1 MTAPPRRIVSLVP
14 STTESVCRL
23 GAADRLVGCT
33 RYCEEPQQQ
42 VASLPKLGGTKN
54 PALEAI
60 AGLAPDLVLV
70 NAEENRLEDIEWL
83 QARLPVLVQTPCTVA
98 EARAALV
105 ALGERLGAAA
115 VLVAQDIARDIEV
128 ALDACHRAW
137 EGMPRRSVFYA
148 IWRKPWMGV
157 ARSTYIGDVLAQCGL
172 DVIGGDIAA
181 RYPTIPIARI
191 AAEAE
196 VVLLASEPWAFTPA
210 DAAQLAA
217 ERSLDAAQIV
227 WCDGRDFCWH
237 GVRAAQGLRR
247 AAALRTSLA
256 RSG

>member
-1 MTAPPRRIVSLVP
+1 MSAPPRRIVSLVP

-33 RYCEEPQQQ
+33 RYCEEPKQH

-60 AGLAPDLVLV
+60 AGLAPDLVLA

-83 QARLPVLVQTPCTVA
+83 QARMPVLVQTPCTVV
-98 EARAALV
+98 EARTALV
-105 ALGERLGAAA
+105 ALGERLGGAAITA
-115 VLVAQDIARDIEV
+115 AQGLARDIDL
-128 ALDACHRAW
+128 ALAACHRAW
-137 EGMPRRSVFYA
+137 EGLRRRSVFYA

-172 DVIGGDIAA
+172 DVIGGDVAA
-181 RYPTIPIARI
+181 RYPTIPIERI

-196 VVLLASEPWAFTPA
+196 VVLLASEPWAFAPA
-210 DAAQLAA
+210 DAAQIAA
-217 ERSLDAAQIV
+217 ERVFGAAQV
-227 WCDGRDFCWH
+227 AWCDGRDFCWH